1 MGDCMRSYKRSVER
15 AEMEA
20 SKKRLLLSKR
30 RKSVVSIEL
39 QELALASPADVELD
53 NAITAASA
61 TSDVVFAGDK
71 CCRLSHDE
79 FSFSSCF
86 SNGCCDVVKDSL
98 RFVDLKAK
106 SFETEISTCINVNR
120 FSQKTTPLTE
130 EEMKSPEIKTPPSP
144 AKQPKTPSQEEI
156 DEFFTVAENYE
167 QKRFMEKY
175 NYDIVKDMAVDG
187 RYQW

>member
-79 FSFSSCF
+79 VSFSSCF

-167 QKRFMEKY
+167 QKRFME
-175 NYDIVKDMAVDG
+175 NFFFLFLQV
-187 RYQW
+187 QL

>member
-79 FSFSSCF
+79 FSFSSCS

-167 QKRFMEKY
+167 QKRFME
-175 NYDIVKDMAVDG
+175 NFFFLFLQV
-187 RYQW
+187 QL

>member
-61 TSDVVFAGDK
+61 TSDVVFAGEK
-71 CCRLSHDE
+71 CCRLSSDE

-86 SNGCCDVVKDSL
+86 SNGCCDVVEDSL
-98 RFVDLKAK
+98 RFVDLKSK
-106 SFETEISTCINVNR
+106 NNSINRRGNEIAGD
-120 FSQKTTPLTE
+120 
-130 EEMKSPEIKTPPSP
+130 KTPPSP

-175 NYDIVKDMAVDG
+175 NYDIVKDMPVDG
-187 RYQW
+187 RYQWVRLKP

>member
-106 SFETEISTCINVNR
+106 SFETEISTCINVN
-120 FSQKTTPLTE
+120 SQKTTPLTE
-130 EEMKSPEIKTPPSP
+130 EEMKSPPSP

-187 RYQW
+187 RYQWVRLKP